1 MNISEPSDSS
11 YKTASDILLFY
22 INHSNLESAYA
33 LLKEGE
39 INLEIKNH
47 IGITPLFVNY
57 S

>member
-39 INLEIKNH
+39 ISLEIKNH
-47 IGITPLFVNY
+47 IGVTPLFVNY